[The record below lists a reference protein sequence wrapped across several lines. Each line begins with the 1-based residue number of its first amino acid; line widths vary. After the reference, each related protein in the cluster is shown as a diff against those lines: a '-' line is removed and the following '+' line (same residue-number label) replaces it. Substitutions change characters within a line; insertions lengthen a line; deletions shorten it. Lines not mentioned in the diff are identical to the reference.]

1 MGVSYEGAGMIY
13 RYIVCPAGI
22 IVFIGALFGQFED
35 GMNGGMI
42 IVGLVCAIG
51 GYFGPQFFN
60 KMKN

>member
-13 RYIVCPAGI
+13 RYIVCPVGI

-42 IVGLVCAIG
+42 IVEVIHQRKKIG
-51 GYFGPQFFN
+51 
-60 KMKN
+60 KI

>member
-13 RYIVCPAGI
+13 RYIVCPVGI

-35 GMNGGMI
+35 EINGLMV

-60 KMKN
+60 KTK